1 MSKLS
6 NKNKKIRSITAISI
20 FAIFA
25 FSNYAYASEI
35 TIPGVLRFVNESRQ
49 AQGLSDLKENE
60 NLSKAA
66 ADKADDMIKNNYF
79 AHTSPA
85 GLTPWYWFDK
95 EGYNY
100 KYAGENLAINFKTT
114 EEQHKAWMDSPTHRK
129 NILNSN
135 FSEIGIAVAA
145 GEINGQ
151 MAIVSVQEFGA
162 LAGSS
167 IVPAEKETSSASE
180 KTNIIKEGTKI
191 APTVLSVK
199 DLINENLKGKNIA
212 KSGKTEAGFFQRMA
226 DGFKDS
232 RNMIGE
238 QLMFLASSLVM
249 LVLALTPLSFL
260 ALALN
265 EIMNAVEMKREPLVR
280 LNIVKLSS

>member
-1 MSKLS
+1 MFKLL
-6 NKNKKIRSITAISI
+6 NKNRKIKSTIAISI
-20 FAIFA
+20 FAVFT
-25 FSNYAYASEI
+25 FSNYVYASDI
-35 TIPGVLRFVNESRQ
+35 TIPNVLRFVNESRQ

-60 NLSKAA
+60 KLSKVAA
-66 ADKADDMIKNNYF
+66 AKADDMIKNNYF

-151 MAIVSVQEFGA
+151 MAIVSVQEFGT

-167 IVPAEKETSSASE
+167 AVPAEKETFSAPE
-180 KTNIIKEGTKI
+180 KLSIIEEGTKI
-191 APTVLSVK
+191 APAVLSVK

-212 KSGKTEAGFFQRMA
+212 KPLENRNGSFQKIA
-226 DGFKDS
+226 DGLRQNAGRMGD
-232 RNMIGE
+232 
-238 QLMFLASSLVM
+238 QLMLLASFLMM
-249 LVLALTPLSFL
+249 LALALTPLSFL

-265 EIMNAVEMKREPLVR
+265 EIMDVLEMKREAQMR
-280 LNIVKLSS
+280 LNIIKQIS